1 MTFTAMP
8 HSLLMPVGQDID
20 LFPAVSELTVAQAAK
35 FLDGTEGL
43 VDELLNAGLITSR
56 MKNGVRLIP
65 WDSLQNY
72 AQEENRKDAA
82 LAELFQMFREAGMS
96 DD

>member
-8 HSLLMPVGQDID
+8 SLLMPDVQDID
-20 LFPAVSELTVAQAAK
+20 MFPSVSELTVAQAAE

-43 VDELLNAGLITSR
+43 INELLECGLLKSR
-56 MKNGVRLIP
+56 LENGKRLIQ
-65 WDSLQNY
+65 WDSL
-72 AQEENRKDAA
+72 EEFAREEERKDVA
-82 LAELFQMFREAGMS
+82 LAELFRMFREAGMS